1 MKIQISIAKIGPF
14 QFLSACMCCHLL
26 KKIVILL
33 GGKKLSAK
41 EAREMLPRQPSPVQ
55 PSIAQVCHTVH
66 EWHVSGILQF
76 LNKILLPIIRTSV
89 KNQNQFFFLLR
100 QSCLVH
106 SDMLQELTFYLNGLT
121 AEPSNLRSCDKGKN
135 IKTLKIINHP

>member
-14 QFLSACMCCHLL
+14 KFLSACMCCHLL
-26 KKIVILL
+26 KTSL
-33 GGKKLSAK
+33 GCKKLSAK

-66 EWHVSGILQF
+66 EWHVSGILQY

-89 KNQNQFFFLLR
+89 KNHTNENHFLL
-100 QSCLVH
+100 Q
-106 SDMLQELTFYLNGLT
+106 N
-121 AEPSNLRSCDKGKN
+121 A
-135 IKTLKIINHP
+135 